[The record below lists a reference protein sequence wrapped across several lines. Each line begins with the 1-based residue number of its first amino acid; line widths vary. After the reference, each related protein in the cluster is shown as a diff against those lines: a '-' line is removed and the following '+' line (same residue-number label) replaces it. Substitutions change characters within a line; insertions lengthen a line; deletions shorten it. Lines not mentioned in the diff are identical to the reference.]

1 MIRASFGVFILVLVV
16 SATPLAADDL
26 TGSERFLCSATQA
39 TGCIDGGECYAV
51 PLVDLN
57 MPQFIVVDLETE
69 SLSTTKASGL
79 NRVTPIKNYERADGL
94 IYLQGVQLERAFS
107 MVIAEATG
115 QLSIAVATDG
125 IGVVIF
131 GACTTLPE
139 GEQE

>member
-1 MIRASFGVFILVLVV
+1 MIKTSFGFFILALVV
-16 SATPLAADDL
+16 LATPSAADDL

-39 TGCIDGGECYAV
+39 TGCLDGGECYAV
-51 PLVDLN
+51 SLIEIN
-57 MPQFIVVDLETE
+57 MPQFIEVDLENKL
-69 SLSTTKASGL
+69 LSTTKASGL

-94 IYLQGVQLERAFS
+94 IYLQGVQLERAVS

-115 QLSIAVATDG
+115 QASIAMATDG
-125 IGVVIF
+125 IGALIF

>member
-39 TGCIDGGECYAV
+39 TGCIDGGECYLV
-51 PLVDLN
+51 PLADIN